1 MIIERFPELQKL
13 TPEERTLLCAE
24 LGGIIYIDEPVTDP
38 DIIAE
43 LDRRMD
49 AYRKDPSLGR
59 PWSEVRKE
67 LRAKYLKEP
76 GE

>member
-13 TPEERTLLCAE
+13 TQEERALLCAE

-67 LRAKYLKEP
+67 LRAKYLKEAS
-76 GE
+76 E

>member
-13 TPEERTLLCAE
+13 TQEERALLCAE

-59 PWSEVRKE
+59 PWSEVRKA
-67 LRAKYLKEP
+67 LRAKYLKEAS
-76 GE
+76 E

>member
-13 TPEERTLLCAE
+13 SEEERIQLCAE
-24 LGGIIYIDEPVTDP
+24 LGGIIFFDEPVTDP
-38 DIIAE
+38 ELIAAFE
-43 LDRRMD
+43 RQMEEYRR
-49 AYRKDPSLGR
+49 DPSLGR

-67 LRAKYLKEP
+67 LRAKYLQHS